1 MSHAFRMRFVARY
14 QAKLSILELWS
25 GAVNQLQRKLLREL
39 TLLRVEV
46 SEPMQRL
53 SEVRGLFEAE
63 HIIMTHIR
71 LYHDIML

>member
-1 MSHAFRMRFVARY
+1 MRY
-14 QAKLSILELWS
+14 QAKLAVLELWS

-53 SEVRGLFEAE
+53 SEVRALFEALE
-63 HIIMTHIR
+63 S
-71 LYHDIML
+71 